1 QKYALTCR
9 STACTSCRFRRGRG
23 HCGRSSYSC
32 DLHARPP
39 GAFQPVPTACVRY
52 WTTALCGWTIPP
64 ATWKSYA
71 VHPPTTRPH
80 TRRKDPAG
88 AALAPPGQ
96 WHNAVLSSIP
106 TAAVYPDG
114 RKCADTAPI
123 PVCMLSAHS
132 NPNWHILRTPSLWEY
147 TLAYCRPGPE
157 DPECLDTDCRKT
169 PRWRSQT

>member
-1 QKYALTCR
+1 ME
-9 STACTSCRFRRGRG
+9 
-23 HCGRSSYSC
+23 SSAE
-32 DLHARPP
+32 LIKWILENLN
-39 GAFQPVPTACVRY
+39 Y
-52 WTTALCGWTIPP
+52 WVVTLFMTIESSFIPFPSEVIVPP
-64 ATWKSYA
+64 AAWKSYA

-123 PVCMLSAHS
+123 PDICTSG
-132 NPNWHILRTPSLWEY
+132 PS
-147 TLAYCRPGPE
+147 
-157 DPECLDTDCRKT
+157 
-169 PRWRSQT
+169 